1 MNAASGLRLRS
12 VSWLGAF
19 TLLVSALLFEL
30 SPRLLLLRGPVADE
44 GALALSFGVL
54 AGGSISMLIGALRL
68 RRYRFLLRA
77 LAVGSR
83 AVEAH
88 ELYELSDGPRR
99 LLATWLPASAL
110 GPLLASTLFRT
121 AAIDPI
127 TGARLAI
134 LGAAIV
140 AAASLPLFVVLRT
153 TFARAFESA
162 PPEVMREVVED
173 AERLN
178 LTSERV
184 SRRMLAA
191 VAAPVVCLAFA
202 SALVVAAHVRTAEE
216 RSREA
221 TARIVSRA
229 GLEPGPGLIPYA
241 GMQDALVQAR
251 ALGFYAYSS
260 SESEEYRVDH
270 GKGGRLTVTTPLDVG
285 SATMEFKSSTVG
297 VLSPAVL
304 LLALLSSAVAGGFGL
319 IAGRALA
326 QDLRVATREVREL
339 GTEAVMT
346 GGTSVVW
353 SARFGMVARLGLA
366 IGTLAAR
373 FRVFAQAQERS
384 IEARD
389 AAARMRGLFFA
400 SVSHDLKSPL
410 NAILGFTEL
419 VRAGGHTTQG
429 QAESLALIE
438 RRGRELLALIETILD
453 AARVD
458 AGQLTLVVETADPK
472 ALLDEAIAKARDLEG
487 ERDVQ
492 IVVEIAPGVSS
503 LRVDRVRLAR
513 ALATFLAYA
522 VRDSEA
528 PSLRVMLGPEPLGI
542 ARVDVEVPS
551 ENFSVP
557 RFEAL
562 LDPTRAPGAT
572 EHRGLALALRLG
584 RSIVEAHGGS
594 IEVTLRGG
602 VGRFS
607 IFLPTESSVVPLP
620 GAPPA
625 G

>member
-1 MNAASGLRLRS
+1 MPVSSTAAGTQVHLGEDGSIRWTFPIEIS
-12 VSWLGAF
+12 VRAPF
-19 TLLVSALLFEL
+19 A
-30 SPRLLLLRGPVADE
+30 PA
-44 GALALSFGVL
+44 ALA
-54 AGGSISMLIGALRL
+54 AG
-68 RRYRFLLRA
+68 
-77 LAVGSR
+77 
-83 AVEAH
+83 
-88 ELYELSDGPRR
+88 
-99 LLATWLPASAL
+99 
-110 GPLLASTLFRT
+110 
-121 AAIDPI
+121 
-127 TGARLAI
+127 
-134 LGAAIV
+134 V
-140 AAASLPLFVVLRT
+140 AAPRPAV
-153 TFARAFESA
+153 
-162 PPEVMREVVED
+162 
-173 AERLN
+173 
-178 LTSERV
+178 
-184 SRRMLAA
+184 
-191 VAAPVVCLAFA
+191 VAAPVVLPAPSAAERREEPDFSDREGYEPGFISGFVVPMPDLSGVPYSLARNMQAAHGEDEYELPYRHFSVVMNA
-202 SALVVAAHVRTAEE
+202 DRRLAAITACNIDGRRVVAIDRQTKTVKKNPTLKDLGVESLGGAEASDAFRADPRVLESEQMAVEFYENQVVPGYEKPQHPGANATAEE

-260 SESEEYRVDH
+260 EESEEYRVEH

-285 SATMEFKSSTVG
+285 SATMEFQSSTVG

-304 LLALLSSAVAGGFGL
+304 LLALLASAVAGGFGL

-339 GTEAVMT
+339 GTEAVIT

-373 FRVFAQAQERS
+373 FRVFAHAQERS

-419 VRAGGHTTQG
+419 VRTGGNTTPG
-429 QAESLALIE
+429 QEESLALIE

-458 AGQLTLVVETADPK
+458 AGQLTLVVDTADPK

-503 LRVDRVRLAR
+503 LRVDRVRLSR

-522 VRDSEA
+522 VRESEA
-528 PSLRVMLGPEPLGI
+528 PSLRVMLSPEPNGV

-584 RSIVEAHGGS
+584 RSIVDVHGGS

-620 GAPPA
+620 GTPPA

>member
-1 MNAASGLRLRS
+1 MTPAAGLRLKS
-12 VSWLGAF
+12 VSWLFAF
-19 TLLVSALLFEL
+19 TLLVSGLLFDV

-44 GALALSFGVL
+44 GALSLSLGVL
-54 AGGSISMLIGALRL
+54 FGGLVALAIGALRL
-68 RRYRFLLRA
+68 RRYRFLLRT

-83 AVEAH
+83 AMEAH
-88 ELYELSDGPRR
+88 ELYDLSDGPRR
-99 LLATWLPASAL
+99 LLATWVPASAL
-110 GPLLASTLFRT
+110 GPLLATTLFRP
-121 AAIDPI
+121 AAVDPI
-127 TGARLAI
+127 TGIRLAI

-153 TFARAFESA
+153 TFTRAFELA

-173 AERLN
+173 AERIGR
-178 LTSERV
+178 TSERV
-184 SRRMLAA
+184 PRRMIAA

-260 SESEEYRVDH
+260 SESEEYRVEH

-285 SATMEFKSSTVG
+285 SATMEFQSSTVG

-304 LLALLSSAVAGGFGL
+304 LLALLASALAGGFGL

-339 GTEAVMT
+339 GTEAVIT
-346 GGTSVVW
+346 GGTSVVF

-373 FRVFAQAQERS
+373 FRVFAHAQERS

-419 VRAGGHTTQG
+419 VRAGSDITPG

-438 RRGRELLALIETILD
+438 RRGMELLALIETILD

-458 AGQLTLVVETADPK
+458 AGQLTLVVDTTDA
-472 ALLDEAIAKARDLEG
+472 ATLLDEAIVKARDLEG

-492 IVVEIAPGVSS
+492 IVVELAPGVSS

-522 VRDSEA
+522 VREAEA
-528 PSLRVMLGPEPLGI
+528 PSLRVMLSSEPLGI
-542 ARVDVEVPS
+542 ARIDVEVPS
-551 ENFSVP
+551 SRFSVP

-562 LDPTRAPGAT
+562 LDPTRAPGTT

-584 RSIVEAHGGS
+584 SSIIDAHGGS
-594 IEVTLRGG
+594 IEVTQRGG
-602 VGRFS
+602 IGRFS
-607 IFLPTESSVVPLP
+607 LFLPTEASVVPLP
-620 GAPPA
+620 GAPAA